1 MTETLLHTSEDFQW
15 LADTHLKAFASMF
28 TGVNTSGRPHL
39 PFVLAIVHGN
49 EDCPDTIDL
58 FSEDHF
64 QAPYLRFVQSANTG
78 EFYLQGV
85 RHA

>member
-15 LADTHLKAFASMF
+15 LASTHLRAFASLF
-28 TGVNTSGRPHL
+28 TGSHHA
-39 PFVLAIVHGN
+39 FVLAIVRGN
-49 EDCPDTIDL
+49 EDMPDTIDL

-64 QAPYLRFVQSANTG
+64 QAPYLRFAVDEVG
-78 EFYLQGV
+78 EYYCVGV